1 MNPDNNGQKPV
12 KPAPRPAPRVHAART
27 MEREMTSMN
36 GYLAAT
42 LGVLFIAGTVV
53 SFILAPAG
61 GAITI
66 VPRIGLI
73 LVGIALLAGLYML
86 QPREAAIMLLFGE
99 YKGTDHSEG
108 LRWANPFYVKRKF
121 SLRSRNLNAPTLKV
135 NDKRGNPIEISAVVV
150 WRVEDTAQAV
160 FEVDDY
166 ENYVKVQAEAAI
178 RHLATQF
185 AYDEGED
192 LAEGE
197 TTLRSGQAAITAL
210 REELQQ
216 RFDDAGVTVE
226 DAKLSHLAYAPEIA
240 QVMLRRQQAEAIISA
255 RTKIVHGAV
264 SMVEAALKG
273 LSEREIV
280 VLDDERKAAMV
291 SNLLVVLCSDKDT
304 QPIINT
310 GTLYG

>member
-1 MNPDNNGQKPV
+1 MNSERHPAAGPRLLERPV
-12 KPAPRPAPRVHAART
+12 Q
-27 MEREMTSMN
+27 SMN

-42 LGVLFIAGTVV
+42 IGALLILATVT
-53 SFILAPAG
+53 SFILAPIG
-61 GAITI
+61 T
-66 VPRIGLI
+66 VLTVLPRVLLIIIG
-73 LVGIALLAGLYML
+73 VALLAGLYML
-86 QPREAAIMLLFGE
+86 QPREAAILLLFGE
-99 YKGTDHSEG
+99 YKGTDRSEG
-108 LRWANPFYVKRKF
+108 LRWANPFYVKRKI

-192 LAEGE
+192 LAPGE

-216 RFDDAGVTVE
+216 RFDDAGVVVE

-255 RTKIVHGAV
+255 RQKIVQGAV

-273 LSEREIV
+273 LSERSIV
-280 VLDDERKAAMV
+280 VLDDERKASMV

>member
-1 MNPDNNGQKPV
+1 
-12 KPAPRPAPRVHAART
+12 
-27 MEREMTSMN
+27 
-36 GYLAAT
+36 L
-42 LGVLFIAGTVV
+42 L
-53 SFILAPAG
+53 
-61 GAITI
+61 
-66 VPRIGLI
+66 PRILLI
-73 LVGIALLAGLYML
+73 LLGIAAMAGLYML
-86 QPREAAIMLLFGE
+86 QPREAAIMTLFGE
-99 YKGTDHSEG
+99 YVGTDRSEG
-108 LRWANPFYVKRKF
+108 LRWANPFYVKRKI
-121 SLRSRNLNAPTLKV
+121 SLRARNLNAPTLKV

-150 WRVEDTAQAV
+150 WRVQDTAAAV

-166 ENYVKVQAEAAI
+166 ERYVAVQAEAAI

-185 AYDEGED
+185 AYDEGDD
-192 LAEGE
+192 LAPGE
-197 TTLRSGQAAITAL
+197 TTLRSGEAAIRAL
-210 REELQQ
+210 KEELQQ
-216 RFDDAGVTVE
+216 RFDDAGVAVE

-255 RTKIVHGAV
+255 RQKIVHGAV
-264 SMVEAALKG
+264 SMVEDALRG